1 MSFANRE
8 VSHNGRAG
16 LIAADRRRFPM
27 CAVALVPPRL
37 SETTRPER
45 SERAA
50 ARALEQALLV
60 RYHRAGDLA
69 AREELVERFLPFARD
84 LARRYS
90 YTDESFDDLV
100 QVASVGLIKAID
112 RFDPDRGAKFTSFA
126 APTILGELKR
136 HFRDKGWA
144 LHVPRDLQERTLAVT
159 RETEALSK
167 RLGRSP
173 KVREVANSLGCSVE
187 AVLEAQ
193 EASASYE
200 AASLDAPTSRED
212 DEAAPLIDLLGDEDV
227 AYELVEEPR
236 RDRQHLEGIA
246 GRRAQ
251 GARTALH
258 ARPHTARD
266 RRAASAT
273 RRCTS
278 HGCSAAR
285 STFSRQPR
293 QQRDQRRSA

>member
-27 CAVALVPPRL
+27 CAVALVPRRL
-37 SETTRPER
+37 SQTVGPEGGG
-45 SERAA
+45 RAA
-50 ARALEQALLV
+50 ARVFEHALLV

-69 AREELVERFLPFARD
+69 ARAELVERFLPFARD

-90 YTDESFDDLV
+90 YTDEAFDDLV
-100 QVASVGLIKAID
+100 QVASLGLIKAID
-112 RFDPDRGAKFTSFA
+112 RFDPERGAKFTSFA

-159 RETEALSK
+159 RESEALSK

-173 KVREVANSLGCSVE
+173 KVREVANSLGFSVE

-200 AASLDAPTSRED
+200 AASLDAPSSRED
-212 DEAAPLIDLLGDEDV
+212 DEAAPLVDMLGGEDS
-227 AYELVEEPR
+227 AYELVES
-236 RDRQHLEGIA
+236 RDAIASTWKALPEVERKVLELRFMHDLTQREIGDQI
-246 GRRAQ
+246 GYSQMHVSRLLRRALNLLE
-251 GARTALH
+251 TA
-258 ARPHTARD
+258 ATA
-266 RRAASAT
+266 A
-273 RRCTS
+273 
-278 HGCSAAR
+278 
-285 STFSRQPR
+285 
-293 QQRDQRRSA
+293 